1 MIFRWKMPNTS
12 IDKRGREGRDK
23 IYSMKIMHKLIE
35 CYLFDINELKDEA
48 RYQCVLNVLPVIG
61 VWKERKKRIFTYF
74 RLEDKLRSMGAG
86 IMLKYLFD
94 KYNIEYSY
102 LKKNQYGKLYIDKS
116 DILKF
121 NISHSGDYVV
131 CTYGSGESGV
141 DIEKNINSMDIAKRF
156 FTKRE
161 YQMIAAGYPNM
172 FTRIWTLKEA
182 YVKEMGMGLSIPL
195 DSFEVQ
201 PGKISETGK
210 DDLTALSM
218 IDKTIVTND
227 LEKQFR
233 EFQFRDYYISICSG
247 KRITKKIE
255 QVNIEQL
262 CG

>member
-1 MIFRWKMPNTS
+1 MPNIR
-12 IDKRGREGRDK
+12 IDKREGEGRDK
-23 IYSMKIMHKLIE
+23 VYSMKIMNKLIE

-48 RYQCVLNVLPVIG
+48 MYQCVLNVLPAIG
-61 VWKERKKRIFTYF
+61 VWKERKKHIFTYL

-94 KYNIEYSY
+94 KYNVEYSC
-102 LKKNQYGKLYIDKS
+102 LKKNQYGKLYIDKF

-156 FTKRE
+156 FTERE
-161 YQMIAAGYPNM
+161 YQMISAGYPNM

-182 YVKEMGMGLSIPL
+182 YVKERGMGLSIPL

-201 PGKISETGK
+201 PGIIRERGK

-247 KRITKKIE
+247 KSITKKIK
-255 QVNIEQL
+255 QVNIGQL
-262 CG
+262 CIYR